1 MSWFRDGQVSGR
13 GFEPDLI
20 DSLSTTIT
28 PWLIGGLLLLT
39 ALTFTVTIRSW
50 HAAKRSPYFFL
61 RVQAARR
68 MQRYLVASLVLILV
82 TIGTTAY
89 AWQTPQALPPQ
100 HARLS
105 YAKPSLTTVI
115 VDDEAL
121 LAESSP
127 TALDINLS
135 PVMNRVAETAPEL
148 GDPLLKPALP
158 EQYNQLESQVELQSD
173 TDIGEISFSTEI
185 SDDYQ
190 ALEAG
195 RRFGKGY
202 FTLYATFDYDGLAD
216 GMTWSWVWRH
226 NNQVVDG
233 GNQVWSYGDEGPGYV
248 YFQPDEG
255 FQLGDYSL
263 EVWVNDS
270 LMAQSN
276 FTVIDSVSA
285 TN

>member
-1 MSWFRDGQVSGR
+1 MF
-13 GFEPDLI
+13 
-20 DSLSTTIT
+20 DSLSGTII
-28 PWLIGGLLLLT
+28 PWLVGGLLLLT
-39 ALTFTVTIRSW
+39 VLTLSVTIKSW

-68 MQRYLVASLVLILV
+68 MQRYLVATLFLLLV
-82 TIGTTAY
+82 TLGTGAY
-89 AWQTPQALPPQ
+89 AWQTPQPSPPQ

-105 YAKPSLTTVI
+105 YAKPSLTTVV
-115 VDDEAL
+115 VDGDAT

-127 TALDINLS
+127 TAVEINMS
-135 PVMNRVAETAPEL
+135 PVMSRVAATAPDL
-148 GDPLLKPALP
+148 SDPLLKPSLP
-158 EQYNQLESQVELQSD
+158 EQYDQLEPEATLQTNTSL
-173 TDIGEISFSTEI
+173 GEISFSTEI

-195 RRFGKGY
+195 RRFGKGF
-202 FTLYATFDYDGLAD
+202 FTLYATFAYDGMSD

-233 GNQVWSYGDEGPGYV
+233 GNQMWTYGDEGPGYV
-248 YFQPDEG
+248 YFQPEEG

-263 EVWVNDS
+263 EVWVNDK